1 MICYVFFFSQNTYI
15 NSTQG
20 PKSPDQDVQSPANC
34 PLQGLHT
41 MQISLS
47 IHIHGRGDQAEEE
60 WLTLLSEQRWRDLQV
75 ALLAVPPFASLGQTQ
90 CNSWY

>member
-1 MICYVFFFSQNTYI
+1 
-15 NSTQG
+15 
-20 PKSPDQDVQSPANC
+20 
-34 PLQGLHT
+34 